1 LPVQRWRPPQKIQAP
16 VIHSTELF
24 SHAWNIGSR
33 QEVAPMA
40 HIAQVSFERTPVSAS
55 FSLPSFAA
63 FETALLLFS
72 ACPAKAKAFALSMY
86 ERAAWDLDLDQIEH
100 WARIVTQL
108 AQLTLALQ
116 ATE

>member
-1 LPVQRWRPPQKIQAP
+1 
-16 VIHSTELF
+16 
-24 SHAWNIGSR
+24 
-33 QEVAPMA
+33 MA

-55 FSLPSFAA
+55 FCLPSFAA

-72 ACPAKAKAFALSMY
+72 ACPAKAKEFALSMY
-86 ERAAWDLDLDQIEH
+86 ERAAWGLDLDQIEH